1 MLRSFAVYFL
11 SSLLLVGCAT
21 VTPDKVSD
29 NTASFDSTT
38 PQGYDPHNS
47 GIIGFSPDGKG
58 ILTSNGVERYNN
70 LIKDYRLQFRAAKG
84 VDLKEGAGLTE
95 FLDKNGN
102 LLFYI
107 DQQHLVY
114 FGILN
119 SWRRDGKD
127 VDDLWDKAKNLVK

>member
-1 MLRSFAVYFL
+1 MKSFAVYCL
-11 SSLLLVGCAT
+11 SSLLLVSCAT
-21 VTPDKVSD
+21 VTPDKVVD
-29 NTASFDSTT
+29 NTASYDSTT

-47 GIIGFSPDGKG
+47 GVIGLTSDGRG
-58 ILTSNGVERYNN
+58 ILTTNGVERYNN
-70 LIKDYRLQFRAAKG
+70 LIKDYKLQFRAAKG
-84 VDLKEGAGLTE
+84 VELKENDGITE

-127 VDDLWDKAKNLVK
+127 VDGLWDKARAWVK

>member
-1 MLRSFAVYFL
+1 MKSFAVYCL

-21 VTPDKVSD
+21 VTPDKVKD

-38 PQGYDPHNS
+38 PQQYDPHNS
-47 GIIGFSPDGKG
+47 GIIGFSLEGKG
-58 ILTSNGVERYNN
+58 ILTNNGVERYNN
-70 LIKDYRLQFRAAKG
+70 LIKDYKLQFRAAKG
-84 VDLKEGAGLTE
+84 VELKENDGITE
-95 FLDKNGN
+95 FLDKHGN

-107 DQQHLVY
+107 DHQHLVY

-127 VDDLWDKAKNLVK
+127 VDGLWDKAKAWVK

>member
-1 MLRSFAVYFL
+1 MKSFAAFFL
-11 SSLLLVGCAT
+11 SSILLTGCAT
-21 VTPDKVSD
+21 VTPDKVQD

-38 PQGYDPHNS
+38 PQHYDPYNS
-47 GIIGFSPDGKG
+47 GVVGLTSEGKG

-70 LIKDYRLQFRAAKG
+70 LIKDYKLQFREAKG
-84 VDLKEGAGLTE
+84 VELKENAGITE
-95 FLDKNGN
+95 FVDKHGN

-114 FGILN
+114 FGLLN

-127 VDDLWDKAKNLVK
+127 VDSIWDKAKSLVK

>member
-1 MLRSFAVYFL
+1 MKSFAVYCL
-11 SSLLLVGCAT
+11 SSLLLVSCAT
-21 VTPDKVSD
+21 VTPDKVVD

-38 PQGYDPHNS
+38 PHEYDPHNS
-47 GIIGFSPDGKG
+47 GVIGLTSDGRG
-58 ILTSNGVERYNN
+58 ILTTNGVERYNN
-70 LIKDYRLQFRAAKG
+70 LIKDYKLQFRAAKG
-84 VDLKEGAGLTE
+84 VELKENDGITE

-127 VDDLWDKAKNLVK
+127 VDGLWDKARAWVK